1 MTWKRPLDRF
11 TLRYILERLSEDRE
25 EHLENAQQ
33 VKAYDNAA
41 GEAYMVRAEEV
52 ARVISNIRE
61 LLNTTDN
68 APPPGS
74 NVSQEL
80 PAAPK
85 KSPKSSW

>member
-1 MTWKRPLDRF
+1 MTWKRPLDKF

-68 APPPGS
+68 VQPGS
-74 NVSQEL
+74 GVSQEL